1 MLYALAIG
9 FFQQAINPYSRPVLT
24 MTVGL
29 FLTAFFFLLIPLLIS
44 AFSLQA
50 FSILCVLMS
59 LDGYFQSYVW
69 PNLLMVVNSYFDNKK
84 DAILLGVWS
93 TNTNFGNI
101 FGFIMGEVIVIR
113 AGLQWEV
120 GMYFISFFMIVIGLL
135 TYFGLQELPK

>member
-1 MLYALAIG
+1 
-9 FFQQAINPYSRPVLT
+9 
-24 MTVGL
+24 
-29 FLTAFFFLLIPLLIS
+29 
-44 AFSLQA
+44 
-50 FSILCVLMS
+50 MS

-113 AGLQWEV
+113 AGLQWEI

-135 TYFGLQELPK
+135 TYFGLKELPK